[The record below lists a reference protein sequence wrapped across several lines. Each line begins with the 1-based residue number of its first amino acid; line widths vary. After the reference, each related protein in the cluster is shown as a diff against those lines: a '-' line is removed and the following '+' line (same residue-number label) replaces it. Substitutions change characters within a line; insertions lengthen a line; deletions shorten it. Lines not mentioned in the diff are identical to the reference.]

1 MWELFGGEKGE
12 KKVEYIEL
20 IYDLIFVYLIGRSNE
35 ILFHMQGGFF
45 TFQTYVT
52 FLYSTLVILQ
62 VWYFSSLYINRY
74 GSNSAVD
81 YIGLFINMYLL
92 YFLAEGIR
100 VEDMSKYPQYNVAWA
115 LILLNIAAQYYRQLK
130 YVGGATPWAS
140 RHLKYRGNLLLI
152 QAGIIL
158 VSIPVY
164 YLTGMPFSW
173 VSMVFGFVAAVFA
186 SRVDSLMP
194 VNSEHLTER
203 VMLFVVFT
211 FGETIVSIG
220 AYFAGDVNLST
231 IYFSLMAFLIV
242 AGMFLTYGL
251 LYDKV
256 IDREREHLEM
266 WYIMIHIG
274 LIIALI
280 NITLAL
286 EYMREPEVSAVA
298 KNVFLTVSF
307 LLFYLFMFLLGFYA
321 RFGYQ
326 AGRKFFLTQ
335 CLMGLVFAALM
346 AATYKNGYLSIAV
359 TVLYV
364 YGVLIMVVRRYRK
377 VNACLEEYF
386 AGTDQEKETLSDG
399 E

>member
-45 TFQTYVT
+45 TFQTYLT

-62 VWYFSSLYINRY
+62 IWYFSSLYINRY

-280 NITLAL
+280 NITMAL

-321 RFGYQ
+321 KFGYR
-326 AGRKFFLTQ
+326 AGTKFFLVQ
-335 CLMGLVFAALM
+335 ALMGLVFAALM
-346 AATYKNGYLSIAV
+346 AATYRNGYLSIAV
-359 TVLYV
+359 TVIYV
-364 YGVLIMVVRRYRK
+364 YSILIMVVRRYRR
-377 VNACLEEYF
+377 VNACLEEF
-386 AGTDQEKETLSDG
+386 FQGAEEEPKES
-399 E
+399 

>member
-45 TFQTYVT
+45 TFQTYLT

-62 VWYFSSLYINRY
+62 IWYFSSLYINRY

-100 VEDMSKYPQYNVAWA
+100 VEDMSMYPQYNVAWA

-130 YVGGATPWAS
+130 FVGAATPWAS

-164 YLTGMPFSW
+164 YLTGMAFSW

-256 IDREREHLEM
+256 IDRERVVYHDPHRAHHRPHQHHPGPGIHAGAGSERGGEERLHHRILPAVLSVHVPAGLLCQVRVSGGAEVLPHPVPHGPRLCRSHGGHL
-266 WYIMIHIG
+266 
-274 LIIALI
+274 
-280 NITLAL
+280 
-286 EYMREPEVSAVA
+286 
-298 KNVFLTVSF
+298 
-307 LLFYLFMFLLGFYA
+307 
-321 RFGYQ
+321 
-326 AGRKFFLTQ
+326 
-335 CLMGLVFAALM
+335 
-346 AATYKNGYLSIAV
+346 
-359 TVLYV
+359 
-364 YGVLIMVVRRYRK
+364 
-377 VNACLEEYF
+377 
-386 AGTDQEKETLSDG
+386 
-399 E
+399 